1 MVGQFSLTSVATQSE
16 DPYVTTRIA
25 VDAGSPQSIW
35 FCNTSKPIGGGLN
48 LSSDTRRFWNAS
60 PCLRPLRLVDSA

>member
-25 VDAGSPQSIW
+25 VDAGSPQSI
-35 FCNTSKPIGGGLN
+35 
-48 LSSDTRRFWNAS
+48 
-60 PCLRPLRLVDSA
+60 